1 MPRKARSVSEIERED
16 EAKRFF
22 DEYSKTGNITKS
34 MQKIRPDLSDKS
46 AYNKGYKILN
56 SDKYR
61 TTISERMKKRDQRS
75 VMSVEERRLWLSEH
89 ILNQDFAMKD
99 RLGCLKEL
107 NRMDGIGK
115 SNILNV
121 GSVNNITVEQ
131 KRAIAEER
139 INDILGI
146 SMADDFLDA
155 EVIESEE
162 EVEEDNEE

>member
-1 MPRKARSVSEIERED
+1 MPRKARSASEIERED

-56 SDKYR
+56 SEKYR
-61 TTISERMKKRDQRS
+61 TIISERMKKRDQRS

-155 EVIESEE
+155 EVVEREE

>member
-1 MPRKARSVSEIERED
+1 MPKKARSASEIERED

-56 SDKYR
+56 SEKYR
-61 TTISERMKKRDQRS
+61 TIISERMKKRDQRS
-75 VMSVEERRLWLSEH
+75 VMSVEERRQWLSDH
-89 ILNQDFAMKD
+89 VLNEDFAMKD

-155 EVIESEE
+155 EVVESEE
-162 EVEEDNEE
+162 EVEEGDEE